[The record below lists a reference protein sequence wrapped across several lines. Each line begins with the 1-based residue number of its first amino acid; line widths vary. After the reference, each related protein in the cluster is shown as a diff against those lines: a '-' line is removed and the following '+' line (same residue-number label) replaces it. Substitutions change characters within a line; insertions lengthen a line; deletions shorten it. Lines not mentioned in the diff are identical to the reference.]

1 MAGRPQTEIVV
12 VGAGVMGSATAWAL
26 AGAGRDVVLLER
38 FRVGHRHGSSHGA
51 ARIFRLS
58 YPDAMYVGMMQEAL
72 PLWRRLEEE
81 TGETILTVTGGL
93 DAGVGLDR
101 IAAAMEAR
109 GVPFER
115 LDGAEVAARFPALAA
130 DRDEPFLFQPEG
142 GIVGADAAWRA
153 FVASAV
159 ARGAELAEE
168 TRVLAIRPGDDG
180 VEIDTEGGGY
190 RARAAVI
197 TAGAWARDLLA
208 PAGYDL
214 PVRPTRETVAYFRLD
229 RPVPT
234 LLEWAERVGY
244 ALPSP
249 GQGLKAGE
257 HGIGPE
263 IDPDEEGGPDRASVA
278 RLASWIRRRYPAVDP
293 QPHLVETCLYTN
305 TSDGSFVLERRGRLV
320 VGSPCSGHGF
330 KFAPLIGERLAA
342 LAGRVEKGSAGN

>member
-1 MAGRPQTEIVV
+1 VAGRRQTEIAV

-26 AGAGRDVVLLER
+26 AGAGREVVLLER

-58 YPDAMYVGMMQEAL
+58 YPDAMYIGMMQEAL

-93 DAGVGLDR
+93 DGGVGLDR
-101 IAAAMEAR
+101 NVAAMEAR

-115 LDGAEVAARFPALAA
+115 LDGTEVAARFPALAA

-142 GIVGADAAWRA
+142 GTVGADVAWRA
-153 FVASAV
+153 FVASAL

-180 VEIDTEGGGY
+180 VEIDTDAGGY

-214 PVRPTRETVAYFRLD
+214 PVRPTRETVAYFHLD
-229 RPVPT
+229 QPVPT
-234 LLEWAERVGY
+234 LLEWADGFAY

-257 HGIGPE
+257 HGIGPV

-278 RLASWIRRRYPAVDP
+278 RLGSWIRRRYPAADP

-305 TSDGSFVLERRGRLV
+305 TSDESFVLERRGRLV

-342 LAGRVEKGSAGN
+342 LAREGGDD